1 MANRRAAVKRMR
13 VDEKRHAHNQKIRRE
28 LKKAVKKFQTVL
40 ADKNSAESKSLFQK
54 VSSLLDKAA
63 KKRVIHANTAN
74 RNKSRL
80 AKRLLKSA

>member
-13 VDEKRHAHNQKIRRE
+13 VDEKRHARNIKIKRE
-28 LKKAVKKFQTVL
+28 LKKAI
-40 ADKNSAESKSLFQK
+40 KNFMALLSQKNAAEAKSLFQK

-63 KKRVIHANTAN
+63 KKKILHSNTAD

-80 AKRLLKSA
+80 AKRLLKAG